1 MQLSGRIALV
11 TGANRGVGAAL
22 VDALMERAARKV
34 YAGARD
40 VSSLDGAVSQHGSR
54 LVPIQL
60 DVTKRSDIDAAADMC
75 SDVEVLVSNAGLAP
89 AGPVLETSDAL
100 MREVFDVN
108 VFGPM
113 ALVRAFAPALTRNRG
128 GLLFINSVTGLSSRA
143 ARRCTGQARP
153 QPGCSYSA
161 CESTC
166 AGRGSWSRRHIPD
179 SSTPTWLP
187 TCPTQRRHPDRSL
200 MRHSMG

>member
-22 VDALMERAARKV
+22 VDALMARGAKKV

-40 VSSLDGAVSQHGSR
+40 VSSLDGAASRHGSR

-60 DVTKRSDIDAAADMC
+60 DVTKPSDINAAADMC

-89 AGPVLETSDAL
+89 AGPVLDTSDAL
-100 MREVFDVN
+100 MREVFEVN

-113 ALVRAFAPALTRNRG
+113 ALVRALVPALTRHPRG
-128 GLLFINSVTGLSSRA
+128 VL
-143 ARRCTGQARP
+143 CTN
-153 QPGCSYSA
+153 
-161 CESTC
+161 
-166 AGRGSWSRRHIPD
+166 
-179 SSTPTWLP
+179 
-187 TCPTQRRHPDRSL
+187 
-200 MRHSMG
+200 